1 MKVVLD
7 ARVVE
12 DLAAIRAWIGADSP
26 VAAETVVSRI
36 LDGIE
41 RLGILPGIG
50 RIGRDP
56 DTREWVV
63 PRLPYIIVYE
73 VDREREVVTAVAV
86 FHGAQDR

>member
-63 PRLPYIIVYE
+63 PRLPYIVVYE
-73 VDREREVVTAVAV
+73 VDRERV
-86 FHGAQDR
+86 RS